1 MRARAGGQL
10 PAPGSEAIERSKRG
24 ALASHTHGA
33 ALARTRQLPEK
44 MRRWGHGDMDKVR
57 WLPKR

>member
-44 MRRWGHGDMDKVR
+44 MRRWGHGDMDKA
-57 WLPKR
+57 